1 MAVQK
6 DFLSILDLDHA
17 RLDALLTLA
26 REMKADRAKGPK
38 APTAAALSSL
48 HIALLF
54 EKPSLRT
61 RSTFEIAIREL
72 GADTLHL
79 PAHFAEG
86 VREPLEDVAR
96 NLERWVR
103 ALVIRTYGQEKAQRL
118 ATAGKRLTIVNALTD
133 DHHPCQALADVMT
146 MREKWG
152 ATEGRAI
159 AYVGDSNNVATSLM
173 QAALMMGVD
182 VRLASPPGYTLSDDL
197 VLQAAAHARAGARVE
212 RLADPLAAVKG
223 ADADYTDVWASMG
236 EEHEAEHRRRVFA
249 PYQVNAA
256 LMAAASPGAVFMH
269 CLPAHRGEEVTAD
282 VIESP
287 ASIVFDQAENRLH
300 TQKALLYKLLAG

>member
-1 MAVQK
+1 
-6 DFLSILDLDHA
+6 
-17 RLDALLTLA
+17 
-26 REMKADRAKGPK
+26 
-38 APTAAALSSL
+38 
-48 HIALLF
+48 
-54 EKPSLRT
+54 
-61 RSTFEIAIREL
+61 
-72 GADTLHL
+72 
-79 PAHFAEG
+79 
-86 VREPLEDVAR
+86 
-96 NLERWVR
+96 
-103 ALVIRTYGQEKAQRL
+103 
-118 ATAGKRLTIVNALTD
+118 
-133 DHHPCQALADVMT
+133 

-197 VLQAAAHARAGARVE
+197 VSQAAAHARAGARVE
-212 RLADPLAAVKG
+212 RLGDPLAAVKG
-223 ADADYTDVWASMG
+223 ADAVYTDVWASMG